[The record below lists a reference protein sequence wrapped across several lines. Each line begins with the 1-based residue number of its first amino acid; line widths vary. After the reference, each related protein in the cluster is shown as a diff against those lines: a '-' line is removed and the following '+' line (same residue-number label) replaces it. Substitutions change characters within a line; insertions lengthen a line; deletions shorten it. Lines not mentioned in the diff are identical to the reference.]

1 MRCPYCESTRSL
13 LVGNVFCSRH
23 AHADMGAL
31 RSGTL
36 YIRTRRLEE
45 TADHISRLSIRLML
59 NGRQWY
65 KVDGAD
71 RLVHR
76 DNFLVIDQGQHYRTA
91 FSGERDLEMLMV
103 GFRPGLAQE
112 VARSLTLGH
121 EQLLDQP
128 WRDTEGPVFAA
139 QTYPMDPVIRAL
151 FAQLHTL
158 VRTGVEDHA
167 SEGIDAIH
175 DRLME
180 RLIGLQ
186 AGVRM
191 NMERLDLVR
200 RSTRVEIWKRLT
212 IAREYAE
219 AHHAHPLSVADLA
232 RVACLSPHHFKRLFR
247 EAYGIPPHQYLRHVR
262 LTHARHLLAD
272 GDRPVHEVALAVG
285 FKDASAFSRAYR
297 QVTGRAP
304 KDNDRKGRRS

>member
-1 MRCPYCESTRSL
+1 MRCPYCESTKSL
-13 LVGNVFCSRH
+13 LVGHVFCSRH
-23 AHADMGAL
+23 AHADMNAL

-36 YIRTRRLEE
+36 YIKTKRLEE
-45 TADHISRLSIRLML
+45 TADHVSRLSIRLML

-65 KVDGAD
+65 KVDGGD

-103 GFRPGLAQE
+103 GFRPGSAQE

-121 EQLLDQP
+121 EQLLDEP
-128 WRDTEGPVFAA
+128 CRDTEGPVFAA
-139 QTYPMDPVIRAL
+139 QTYTMDPVIRAL
-151 FAQLHTL
+151 FSQLHVL
-158 VRTGVEDHA
+158 VQTGVEDHA
-167 SEGIDAIH
+167 SDDIEVIH

-186 AGVRM
+186 SGVRL

-200 RSTRVEIWKRLT
+200 RATRVEIWKRLT

-219 AHHAHPLSVADLA
+219 AHHAHALSVADLA

-247 EAYGIPPHQYLRHVR
+247 EVYGVPPHRFLRQVR
-262 LTHARHLLAD
+262 LMHARHLLSD

-285 FKDASAFSRAYR
+285 FKDASAFSRVYR
-297 QVTGRAP
+297 QVMGRAP
-304 KDNDRKGRRS
+304 RDEEH